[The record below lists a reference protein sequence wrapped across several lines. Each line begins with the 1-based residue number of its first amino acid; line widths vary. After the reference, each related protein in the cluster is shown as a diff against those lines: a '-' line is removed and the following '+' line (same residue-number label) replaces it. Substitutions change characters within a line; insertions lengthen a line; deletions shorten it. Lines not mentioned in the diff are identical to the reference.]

1 MSDSSVHISHC
12 CVVHVKCLF
21 WSTRSY
27 SKGEINLGKWIKSSD
42 LLLDFVIM
50 LNCFIPPIR
59 FESME
64 DGLPSRKAEEGGSS
78 KRSQRQQERQG
89 KLPRRRKEVKRSL
102 RRQDCPEH
110 LSGGSVHRLPEQHES
125 EASASAEDTAE
136 SCPKRWDRCRYV
148 TRRFISI
155 SWTH

>member
-1 MSDSSVHISHC
+1 MSDSSVRISSF
-12 CVVHVKCLF
+12 VVHVKCLF

-27 SKGEINLGKWIKSSD
+27 IKHGWDQPRNMNKVFSLHFQRWFDSCNNVK
-42 LLLDFVIM
+42 LFFSPL
-50 LNCFIPPIR
+50 IR
-59 FESME
+59 FEGME

-102 RRQDCPEH
+102 RRPDCPEH

-125 EASASAEDTAE
+125 EASASAEDTSE
-136 SCPKRWDRCRYV
+136 SCPKKWDRCRYI
-148 TRRFISI
+148 TRHLI
-155 SWTH
+155 